1 MDLQLTGK
9 VAVVTGASKG
19 IGLAITRALARE
31 GAFVV
36 AGARTVDALRGLD
49 RVTSL
54 AVDLVAPV
62 GPARL
67 VERALE
73 EHGRVDVLVN
83 NVGAVRMRLQD
94 SSEPA
99 TRNSHGRC
107 RPTFSPPFGPRE
119 RCCRRC

>member
-1 MDLQLTGK
+1 MDLQMTGK

-49 RVTSL
+49 RVTPL
-54 AVDLVAPV
+54 AVDLVAAE

-67 VERALE
+67 VERA
-73 EHGRVDVLVN
+73 
-83 NVGAVRMRLQD
+83 A
-94 SSEPA
+94 
-99 TRNSHGRC
+99 
-107 RPTFSPPFGPRE
+107 SPLSRSARAMPGTKGSRKPQLSFDRS
-119 RCCRRC
+119 R